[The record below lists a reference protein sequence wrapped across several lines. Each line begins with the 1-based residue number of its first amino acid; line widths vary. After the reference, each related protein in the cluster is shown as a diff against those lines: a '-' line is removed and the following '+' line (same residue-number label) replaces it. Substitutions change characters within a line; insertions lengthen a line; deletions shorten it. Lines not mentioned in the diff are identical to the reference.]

1 MSRCLE
7 SDLKRLLFQFWS
19 VNANLVQNRAS
30 YRTISFISNL
40 NTIYPIVARALGLAH
55 KQRYLAY
62 KYQIECAFCGDI
74 VGALQLTL
82 I

>member
-7 SDLKRLLFQFWS
+7 SDLKRLLVQFWS

-40 NTIYPIVARALGLAH
+40 NTIYPIIARALGLAH
-55 KQRYLAY
+55 KQRY
-62 KYQIECAFCGDI
+62 
-74 VGALQLTL
+74 VALHTNIKLNVL
-82 I
+82 SVEI